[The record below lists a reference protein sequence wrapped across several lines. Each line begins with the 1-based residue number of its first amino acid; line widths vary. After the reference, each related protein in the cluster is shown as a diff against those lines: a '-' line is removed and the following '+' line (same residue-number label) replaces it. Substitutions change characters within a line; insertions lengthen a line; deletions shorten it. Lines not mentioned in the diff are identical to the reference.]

1 MDTLGQTE
9 GSKQGRAHILRSGK
23 ILRAT
28 LADAAQRALD
38 AIYPPACP
46 ACHGAVRQNGFL
58 CAQCWALAP
67 FIERPYCERS
77 GAPFAQDLGAGLLSP
92 QVLADPPVWSRARA
106 VMLYQD
112 GPARRLVHALK
123 YSDRVDYAAT
133 MGLWM
138 ARAGAEV
145 LEGADLLA
153 PIPLHR
159 GRLFSRRFN
168 QAAALAAV
176 ISKAS
181 GKPCDPLALAR
192 VRQTPPQVGLT
203 RTQRADNVQGA
214 FRAPDASVIAGRR
227 IVLVDDVMTSGATAN
242 AAARVLLR
250 AGAANVDVLVFA
262 RVVG

>member
-1 MDTLGQTE
+1 ML
-9 GSKQGRAHILRSGK
+9 GRAQT
-23 ILRAT
+23 T
-28 LADAAQRALD
+28 LASAARRALD

-46 ACHGAVRQNGFL
+46 ACHGPVLQNGFL
-58 CAQCWALAP
+58 CAECWTLAP

-77 GAPFAQDLGAGLLSP
+77 GAPFPQDLGAGLLSP
-92 QVLADPPVWSRARA
+92 QVLADPPVWTRARA

-123 YSDRVDYAAT
+123 YSDRVDYAKP

-153 PIPLHR
+153 PVPLHR
-159 GRLFSRRFN
+159 RRLFSRRFN
-168 QAAALAAV
+168 QAAALAAA

-181 GKPCDPLALAR
+181 GKPCDPMALAR
-192 VRQTPPQVGLT
+192 VRKTPPQVGLT
-203 RTQRADNVQGA
+203 RTQRAENVQGA

-262 RVVG
+262 RVVSGN